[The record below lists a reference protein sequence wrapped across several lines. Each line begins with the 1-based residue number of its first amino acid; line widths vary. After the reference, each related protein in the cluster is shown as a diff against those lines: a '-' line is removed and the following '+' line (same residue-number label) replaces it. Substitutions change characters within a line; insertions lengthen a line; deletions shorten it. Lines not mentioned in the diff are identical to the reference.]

1 MKPDW
6 KDAPEWAQYLAMD
19 ADGMWWWHE
28 LRPSLDPYS
37 WEGEGKLGDIVLRF
51 SNWQDTLEERPKP
64 KPRYVCQY
72 DPHCI
77 ECWKVTD
84 TFADPIGYPTTVA
97 SFSEQLQAEA
107 VAKAL
112 NELEAK

>member
-6 KDAPEWAQYLAMD
+6 KDAPEWARYLAMD
-19 ADGMWWWHE
+19 SDGSWWWYK
-28 LRPSLDPYS
+28 LRPNCDDPWFWNS
-37 WEGEGKLGDIVLRF
+37 AGKAESIKISG
-51 SNWQDTLEERPKP
+51 WQNTLEERPKP

-84 TFADPIGYPTTVA
+84 TFVDPIGYPTTVA
-97 SFSEQLQAEA
+97 SFSEQLQAGA